1 VIIFFDHPTRLIGS
15 RGSRRS
21 AGVRSIPVAPEPPPS
36 KPSPV
41 REIAPPALPVDT
53 WLTTLTR
60 LLRGRDA
67 APAKPTRAPFDA
79 PPIADTSSNID
90 TWSERAK
97 TRDDPSGDSGLERGL
112 RDIRRTDPG
121 FDPSRFVG
129 YAGMVFRD
137 AQSAWMARDFAS
149 LRERVTAEMYGALQ
163 AQCTR
168 VRSAH
173 RVNRVTEIEITAVV
187 TEAWQEGGRD
197 YVTAHIGGSMVDYT
211 VDEMSDRL
219 VDGSRTIP
227 RAVEEFW
234 TFARPAG
241 LNFWMLSAIQA

>member
-1 VIIFFDHPTRLIGS
+1 VIFFDHPTRLIGS
-15 RGSRRS
+15 RGSRHS
-21 AGVRSIPVAPEPPPS
+21 AGVRYVPVAPEPPPAR
-36 KPSPV
+36 PEPP
-41 REIAPPALPVDT
+41 REIVPLARPIDT

-60 LLRGRDA
+60 LFRGRDA
-67 APAKPTRAPFDA
+67 APAAPTRAPVVA
-79 PPIADTSSNID
+79 PPMADTSSNID

-97 TRDDPSGDSGLERGL
+97 TGDDSSGESGLERGL

-137 AQSAWMARDFAS
+137 AQSAWMTRDFAS
-149 LRERVTAEMYGALQ
+149 LRERVTLEMYGALQ

-168 VRSAH
+168 LKSAR

-187 TEAWQEGGRD
+187 TEAWQESGRD

-211 VDEMSDRL
+211 VDEASDKL

>member
-1 VIIFFDHPTRLIGS
+1 MM
-15 RGSRRS
+15 
-21 AGVRSIPVAPEPPPS
+21 
-36 KPSPV
+36 
-41 REIAPPALPVDT
+41 
-53 WLTTLTR
+53 TLTR
-60 LLRGRDA
+60 LLQRPHA
-67 APAKPTRAPFDA
+67 APAQPTRAPVDA
-79 PPIADTSSNID
+79 PPIADTPPDID
-90 TWSERAK
+90 TRSERAK
-97 TRDDPSGDSGLERGL
+97 TGDDSSGDSGLERGL

-129 YAGMVFRD
+129 YAGMLFRD
-137 AQSAWMARDFAS
+137 AQSAWMTRDFAS
-149 LRERVTAEMYGALQ
+149 LRERVTLEMYGALQ

-168 VRSAH
+168 LRSAH

-187 TEAWQEGGRD
+187 TEAWQESGRD

-211 VDEMSDRL
+211 VDEASGSL

-227 RAVEEFW
+227 RDVEEFW